1 MNLISRILWF
11 SLIFQILALSSIP
24 PAFAEVKNIYGKRA
38 FDKQIGLGDYSGLM
52 GQFGGFVKNEQDVFS
67 EDDTENFNHFQGFI
81 RGYTT
86 DLPLVDFGLH
96 SSSLLQTIIQIPLD
110 VALFIMFHCW
120 KLDLLID

>member
-1 MNLISRILWF
+1 MNLLSRFLCF
-11 SLIFQILALSSIP
+11 TLIFQILALSSIP
-24 PAFAEVKNIYGKRA
+24 PSLADVNNQFGERNYE
-38 FDKQIGLGDYSGLM
+38 KQIRVSDHSGLL
-52 GQFGGFVKNEQDVFS
+52 GQFGGFVKNEQDVLS

-86 DLPLVDFGLH
+86 DLPLVDFGVH